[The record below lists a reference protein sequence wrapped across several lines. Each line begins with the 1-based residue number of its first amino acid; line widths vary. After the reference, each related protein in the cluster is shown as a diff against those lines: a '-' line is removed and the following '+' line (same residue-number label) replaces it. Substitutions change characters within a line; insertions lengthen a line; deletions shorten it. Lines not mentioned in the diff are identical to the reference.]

1 MNLLDCCNA
10 GICVF
15 IKEVFSHQPDSKHEP
30 LIYRIDSADRLCYV
44 NQVWHEAA
52 RQGQFDCVK
61 AEHVLGQ
68 SLWDSVID
76 KNVRALYIQMI
87 AHARLGQPVGF
98 HYRCDTPILRRTYAM
113 TISRLPG
120 DEVEFASVLVR
131 QESRPAVAILQTD
144 HDRHE
149 EKFIRV
155 CSWCQSVALPSGD
168 WVPVED
174 AVNKLDLMGDEKL
187 PRLTHGICEA
197 CSLSMNQK
205 LNALL

>member
-1 MNLLDCCNA
+1 
-10 GICVF
+10 
-15 IKEVFSHQPDSKHEP
+15 
-30 LIYRIDSADRLCYV
+30 
-44 NQVWHEAA
+44 
-52 RQGQFDCVK
+52 
-61 AEHVLGQ
+61 
-68 SLWDSVID
+68 
-76 KNVRALYIQMI
+76 
-87 AHARLGQPVGF
+87 
-98 HYRCDTPILRRTYAM
+98 M

-174 AVNKLDLMGDEKL
+174 AVNKLDLMSDEKL